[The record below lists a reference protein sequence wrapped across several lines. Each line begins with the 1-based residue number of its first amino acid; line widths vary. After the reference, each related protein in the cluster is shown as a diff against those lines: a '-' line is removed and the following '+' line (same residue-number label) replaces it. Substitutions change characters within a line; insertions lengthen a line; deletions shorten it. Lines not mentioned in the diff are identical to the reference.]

1 VRFPVAALALV
12 GALSGGAGSA
22 LASGS
27 GGVSYVPT
35 PAIKSVKCAAS
46 CMSRGR
52 VRDGGKLRL
61 RGSRLSGVT
70 KVVFTGAR
78 GPRDD
83 VAVKVHASSDRNLPV
98 PVPFTAQSGR
108 LVAYAGSAHTSSPKA
123 ITIMPPPAPKPNPH
137 LSPAPGPSEAG
148 APRVETATSRS
159 MFALDQAGGVTFS
172 YRFSG
177 DAPAKVTVTLVR
189 VDTGS
194 TVKTWSPA
202 APPPGQI
209 GHVSWNGLAGRAP
222 APSARY
228 AFRLVASS
236 GSAAARSAGSSDVRR
251 DAFDLRPAL
260 FPIRGRHSYSMRAG
274 RFGARRSGHTHQ
286 GQDVMAACGTPL
298 IAARGG
304 VVKAKK
310 YHRAAGN
317 YIVINGQNTGIDYG
331 YMHLRTPSPF
341 RVGDRVH
348 TGDRIGV
355 VGETGDATACHLHF
369 EEWSSPGWYSGGHP
383 FDPLADLK
391 SWDSYS

>member
-1 VRFPVAALALV
+1 VAGTA
-12 GALSGGAGSA
+12 GGGSA
-22 LASGS
+22 LASS
-27 GGVSYVPT
+27 GGTAYVPT
-35 PAIKSVKCAAS
+35 PTIKSVECAAG
-46 CMSRGR
+46 CMSGGR
-52 VRDGGKLRL
+52 VRDGGRVKL
-61 RGSRLSGVT
+61 RGSRLRSVT
-70 KVVFTGAR
+70 RVVFTGAR

-83 VAVKVHASSDRNLPV
+83 AAVKVSAKSDRTLV
-98 PVPFTAQSGR
+98 SPVPFTAQSGR
-108 LVAYAGSAHTSSPKA
+108 VVAYAGSARGSSPKPV
-123 ITIMPPPAPKPNPH
+123 TIMPPPAPKPNPH

-148 APRVETATSRS
+148 APRLETATSRS
-159 MFALDQAGGVTFS
+159 LFALDQAGGVTFS

-177 DAPAKVTVTLVR
+177 RAPSKLTVTLVR
-189 VDTGS
+189 VDSGRA
-194 TVKTWSPA
+194 VKTWSPA
-202 APPPGQI
+202 APSAGEI

-228 AFRLVASS
+228 AFRLTASA
-236 GSAAARSAGSSDVRR
+236 GSAAARSASAHDVKR

-274 RFGARRSGHTHQ
+274 RFGARRSGHSHQ

-331 YMHLRTPSPF
+331 YMHLRSPSPF
-341 RVGDRVH
+341 KVGDRVH

-355 VGETGDATACHLHF
+355 VGQTGDATACHLHF
-369 EEWSSPGWYSGGHP
+369 EEWSSPGWYSGGRP